1 MKTYQAN
8 LLNAT
13 MLIVMPIWAYLTF
26 EGTVEKPEQSI
37 TAFIPLFFGII
48 LLISNKGLKNENI
61 VIAHLAVVITLIAL
75 IGLTMPFKAAIYESR
90 ILSMIRVGAML
101 LSGIFAMITFVKS
114 FVKAR
119 QKNSV

>member
-8 LLNAT
+8 LLNAI

-37 TAFIPLFFGII
+37 TALIPLFFGVT
-48 LLISNKGLKNENI
+48 LLICNKGLKNENK

-90 ILSMIRVGAML
+90 MLSIIRVGLML

-119 QKNSV
+119 QKK

>member
-8 LLNAT
+8 LLNAI

-48 LLISNKGLKNENI
+48 LLICNKGLKNENK

-90 ILSMIRVGAML
+90 IFSMIRVGAML

>member
-8 LLNAT
+8 LLNAI

-48 LLISNKGLKNENI
+48 LLVCNKGLKNENK